1 MCFQGVKI
9 GSPAE
14 NFWWAMALKA
24 EAEFIY
30 EDFVLH
36 TAPEK
41 FYLEPLQAPNEVLV
55 IDRVSKDISLESKC
69 WATLYELA
77 GIGLLSPVFS
87 LSF

>member
-1 MCFQGVKI
+1 MKKTVIK
-9 GSPAE
+9 
-14 NFWWAMALKA
+14 AMALKT

-55 IDRVSKDISLESKC
+55 IDRSSKDITLESK
-69 WATLYELA
+69 Y
-77 GIGLLSPVFS
+77 LSIPS
-87 LSF
+87 LEPSRGVLGC

>member
-1 MCFQGVKI
+1 
-9 GSPAE
+9 
-14 NFWWAMALKA
+14 MALKA

-55 IDRVSKDISLESKC
+55 IDRVSKDISLESRC
-69 WATLYELA
+69 RWTLYDSVGMGFLLPVNGLA
-77 GIGLLSPVFS
+77 EF
-87 LSF
+87 

>member
-1 MCFQGVKI
+1 
-9 GSPAE
+9 
-14 NFWWAMALKA
+14 MALKA

-55 IDRVSKDISLESKC
+55 IDRVSKDISLESRC
-69 WATLYELA
+69 W
-77 GIGLLSPVFS
+77 
-87 LSF
+87 